1 MVHSRWLFPL
11 ALVLATT
18 TVTGLLARE
27 LSRAWFLP
35 ALQSEL
41 VRQLEQSQADQREL
55 ARLVPATTVERR
67 SRFDRTQALLGH
79 LNVLSLSRPA
89 LARRHAML
97 LLAGAVGVAVGAGVL
112 YTWRQGRR
120 DRRLARL
127 QAALRDLADGVAHV
141 EVRDA
146 GRDVIGQVARMVEQV
161 SAAHASQRRRLRSL
175 EDLSRWQ
182 EAARRH
188 AHEMRTPLAAAR
200 LDLQGVQES
209 LTGVA
214 DSPLR
219 DRLAAGVGDVES
231 GLLRLGQFA
240 AAFAAFGR
248 LPPPQLR
255 DVDLGEVVR
264 EFVCR
269 FARAWPELELSA
281 EAPDDA
287 CAARIDPDLF
297 RQVLVNLCDNAAS
310 AGLPAG
316 VARGSVRL
324 KLSPVSGG
332 WAIDVADDG
341 PGIGSAA
348 EERLFQPYA
357 TFRPGGT
364 GLGLAISRKIALD
377 HGGDLE
383 HLPSE
388 AGATFRLSL
397 PAPGRAEGA

>member
-1 MVHSRWLFPL
+1 MAPSRVLFPL
-11 ALVLATT
+11 ALVLATAA
-18 TVTGLLARE
+18 VTGLLARE

-55 ARLVPATTVERR
+55 ARLAPQTAGERR
-67 SRFDRTQALLGH
+67 ARFDRTQALLGH
-79 LNVLSLSRPA
+79 LHVLSLSRAA

-112 YTWRQGRR
+112 HTWRQGRR

-127 QAALRDLADGVAHV
+127 QGALRDLADGVAHV
-141 EVRDA
+141 EVRDS
-146 GRDVIGQVARMVEQV
+146 GHDVIGEVARMVEQV
-161 SAAHASQRRRLRSL
+161 SAVHASQRRRLRSL

-188 AHEMRTPLAAAR
+188 AHEMRTPLGAAR

-209 LTGVA
+209 LPAVA
-214 DSPLR
+214 DPLLR
-219 DRLAAGVGDVES
+219 ERLAGGVRDVES
-231 GLLRLGQFA
+231 GLLRLGEFA

-255 DVDLGEVVR
+255 DADLGVFVR
-264 EFVCR
+264 EFVGR
-269 FARAWPELELSA
+269 FARAWPELELTA
-281 EAPDDA
+281 EAPDGP
-287 CAARIDPDLF
+287 CSARIDPDQL
-297 RQVLVNLCDNAAS
+297 RQVLVNLCDNAAA
-310 AGLPAG
+310 AGPPPG

-324 KLSPVSGG
+324 ELLAVSGG
-332 WAIDVADDG
+332 WTIDVADDG
-341 PGIGSAA
+341 PGIMPEAK
-348 EERLFQPYA
+348 ERLFQPYA
-357 TFRPGGT
+357 TFRAGGT

-397 PAPGRAEGA
+397 PAAERGDGA